1 MKTLLALA
9 AIAGLAGSAFADI
22 QDPPSNDYGP
32 TRKLGRGLSNFF
44 IAPAEVFVTVTTIN
58 TYDGNS
64 TAAGYGVVRG
74 VGRSATRH
82 VAGLLEILTFPF
94 PSWRESYYPILP
106 LDIPY
111 IHGISTRARQRIKV
125 SLRAGLLEARRKC
138 EAL

>member
-9 AIAGLAGSAFADI
+9 VIAGFASTGFADI

-64 TAAGYGVVRG
+64 AAAGYGVVRG
-74 VGRSATRH
+74 VGRPA
-82 VAGLLEILTFPF
+82 
-94 PSWRESYYPILP
+94 
-106 LDIPY
+106 
-111 IHGISTRARQRIKV
+111 
-125 SLRAGLLEARRKC
+125 
-138 EAL
+138 

>member
-9 AIAGLAGSAFADI
+9 VIACFAISALADI

-58 TYDGNS
+58 TYEGNS
-64 TAAGYGVVRG
+64 AAAGYGVVRG
-74 VGRSATRH
+74 VGRSAARH

-94 PSWRESYYPILP
+94 PAWRESYYPILP
-106 LDIPY
+106 SDIAY
-111 IHGISTRARQRIKV
+111 IH
-125 SLRAGLLEARRKC
+125 AGYSEFPPELGNESKYPYVRDY
-138 EAL
+138 